1 MLTTGNTNGR
11 PGWFDGGW
19 FSEMNLADYEPVCEM
34 VPNTKLAAPDCSD
47 NELL

>member
-19 FSEMNLADYEPVCEM
+19 FSEMILVNDELVKEM
-34 VPNTKLAAPDCSD
+34 APNTNLAAPDCGD
-47 NELL
+47 KEPL

>member
-19 FSEMNLADYEPVCEM
+19 FSEINLADLELVCEM
-34 VPNTKLAAPDCSD
+34 APNTNLAAPDCGD
-47 NELL
+47 KEPL